1 MSTQSVWRVVAIA
14 VAVGLTATGL
24 AHAGAQDTA
33 NGIVPLP
40 GSLVLL
46 GAGVAGL
53 AGVSWWLRRK

>member
-1 MSTQSVWRVVAIA
+1 MAIA